1 MTDRFQLLVRGGTIV
16 DGTGRAPFVGDVAIR
31 DGRVCAIGEKLA
43 GEADEVIDAKGLVV
57 TPGFVDIHSHYD
69 GQAFFD
75 DSLSPSNAHGVTT
88 VVVGVC
94 GIGFAP
100 ARPADHD
107 LLVTTME
114 SVEDIPGDVLRA
126 GLPWEWETFPQF
138 LDALERRRFSM
149 DVATHVGHVALR
161 TYVMGS
167 RGIANE
173 PATGADI
180 AQMAKLAR
188 EAVDAGALGFSTSRV
203 KAHVTLAGDPVP
215 GTTAREDELF
225 AIGRAIAASGRPVVF
240 QVASAGV
247 DGQDPEDALREL
259 EWMKRL
265 AVETKL
271 PVSFLVL
278 QALTAPGLWKEL
290 LDAASAAEKE
300 GGKLRAQVA
309 NRPFGMLLGLT
320 TRHPFMK
327 RPTFQRVAKAAEAKG
342 ADWLAALVAELGRP
356 EIRTAI
362 LSEADAIATGDKYE
376 GIGMLVGP
384 MSTMVFPLRDDLD
397 YEPTADRSIDGLC
410 KAKGCSP
417 LELFYDVMLEDAGRR
432 LFLLPFFNYAG
443 GDHADILAMLNHP
456 ATVLGLGD
464 GGAHLA
470 TICDA
475 SMPTYQLSHWV
486 KGRKRGPKLSLERAV
501 QMQTRDTAALY
512 GLDDRGTLE
521 PGKRGDVNVID
532 LDRLALEPP
541 RLVADLPAGG
551 ARLLQGARGYVA
563 TVVGG
568 VVVRRNDADT
578 GARPGQLVRGGR

>member
-1 MTDRFQLLVRGGTIV
+1 MAERFDLLVRGGTLV
-16 DGTGRAPFVGDVAIR
+16 DGTGRAPFVGDVAVR
-31 DGRVCAIGEKLA
+31 DGRIAAIGARVEGDA
-43 GEADEVIDAKGLVV
+43 AEVIDARGLVV

-126 GLPWEWETFPQF
+126 GLPWDWETFPQY
-138 LDALERRRFSM
+138 LDALDRRRFAM
-149 DVATHVGHVALR
+149 DVAAHIGHVALR
-161 TYVMGS
+161 TYVMGE

-173 PATGADI
+173 PATPDDI
-180 AQMAKLAR
+180 ARMAQLAR
-188 EAVDAGALGFSTSRV
+188 EAVEAGALGFSTSRV
-203 KAHVTLAGDPVP
+203 KAHVTATGDPVP

-225 AIGRAIAASGRPVVF
+225 AIGRAIAGTGRPAVF
-240 QVASAGV
+240 QVASAGI
-247 DGQDPEDALREL
+247 DGQDPEDALREI
-259 EWMKRL
+259 EWMRRL
-265 AVETKL
+265 ASETKL

-320 TRHPFMK
+320 TRHPFLK
-327 RPTFQRVAKAAEAKG
+327 RPTFHRLAAETKS
-342 ADWLAALVAELGRP
+342 LAALVAELRRP
-356 EIRTAI
+356 AVRAAI
-362 LSEADAIATGDKYE
+362 LGEPDSIATGDKYE
-376 GIGMLVGP
+376 SIGLLVGP
-384 MSTMVFPLRDDLD
+384 MSTLVYPLQDDLD
-397 YEPTADRSIDGLC
+397 YEPTPNRSIDGLC
-410 KAKGCSP
+410 KASGCSP
-417 LELFYDVMLEDAGRR
+417 LELFYDLMLEDEGRR

-443 GDHADILAMLNHP
+443 GDHADIFAMLNHP

-521 PGKRGDVNVID
+521 LGKRGDLNVID

-541 RLVADLPAGG
+541 RLVSDLPANG

-578 GARPGQLVRGGR
+578 GARPGRLVRGR

>member
-1 MTDRFQLLVRGGTIV
+1 MAERFDLLIRGGTVV
-16 DGTGRAPFVGDVAIR
+16 DGTGRAPFVGDVGIR
-31 DGRVCAIGEKLA
+31 AGRVAAVGSAVA

-88 VVVGVC
+88 VVLGVC

-126 GLPWEWETFPQF
+126 GLAWEWETFPQY
-138 LDALERRRFSM
+138 LDALDRRRFSM
-149 DVATHVGHVALR
+149 DVAAHIGHVALR
-161 TYVMGS
+161 TYVMGG

-173 PATGADI
+173 PASSQDI
-180 AQMAKLAR
+180 AQMARLAR

-215 GTTAREDELF
+215 GTHAREDELF
-225 AIGRAIAASGRPVVF
+225 AIGRAIAEAGKPVVF
-240 QVASAGV
+240 QVASAGI
-247 DGQDPEDALREL
+247 DGQDPEDALREI
-259 EWMKRL
+259 EWMRRL
-265 AVETKL
+265 AVETKI

-278 QALTAPGLWKEL
+278 QAFTAPGLWKDL
-290 LDAASAAEKE
+290 LDAAIAAEKE

-327 RPTFQRVAKAAEAKG
+327 RPTYHRLAQATKS
-342 ADWLAALVAELGRP
+342 LAALVAELRKP
-356 EIRTAI
+356 EIRAAI
-362 LSEADAIATGDKYE
+362 LSEPDSVSTGDKYE
-376 GIGMLVGP
+376 GIGLLVSP
-384 MSTMVFPLRDDLD
+384 MSTMVYPLQDDLD
-397 YEPTADRSIDGLC
+397 YEPTPDRSVDGLC
-410 KAKGCSP
+410 KARGCSP
-417 LELFYDVMLEDAGRR
+417 LELFYDVMLEDEGRR

-512 GLDDRGTLE
+512 GLGDRGTLE
-521 PGKRGDVNVID
+521 VGKRGDVNVID

-551 ARLLQGARGYVA
+551 SRLLQGARGYVA
-563 TVVGG
+563 TIVDG

-578 GARPGQLVRGGR
+578 GARPGRLVRGGR

>member
-1 MTDRFQLLVRGGTIV
+1 MAERFDLLIQGGTVV
-16 DGTGRAPFVGDVAIR
+16 DGTGRAAFVGDVGIR
-31 DGRVCAIGEKLA
+31 DGRVAAIGARVA
-43 GEADEVIDAKGLVV
+43 GEAAEVIDAKGLVV

-88 VVVGVC
+88 VVLGVC

-126 GLPWEWETFPQF
+126 GLAWEWETFPQY
-138 LDALERRRFSM
+138 LDALDRRRFSM
-149 DVATHVGHVALR
+149 DVAAHIGHVALR
-161 TYVMGS
+161 TYVMGG

-173 PATGADI
+173 PATPQDI
-180 AQMAKLAR
+180 EKMAALAR

-215 GTTAREDELF
+215 GTHAKEDELF
-225 AIGRAIAASGRPVVF
+225 AIGRAIAEAGKPVVF
-240 QVASAGV
+240 QVASAGI
-247 DGQDPEDALREL
+247 DGQDPEDALREI
-259 EWMKRL
+259 EWMRRL
-265 AVETKL
+265 AAETKI

-278 QALTAPGLWKEL
+278 QAFTAPGLWKEL
-290 LDAASAAEKE
+290 LDAAIAAEKE

-327 RPTFQRVAKAAEAKG
+327 RPTYHR
-342 ADWLAALVAELGRP
+342 LAQATKSLPALVAELRKP
-356 EIRTAI
+356 EIRAAI
-362 LSEADAIATGDKYE
+362 LSEADSVSTGDKYE
-376 GIGMLVGP
+376 GIGLLVSP
-384 MSTMVFPLRDDLD
+384 MSTMVYPLQDDLD
-397 YEPTADRSIDGLC
+397 YEPTPDRSVDGLC
-410 KAKGCSP
+410 KARGCSP
-417 LELFYDVMLEDAGRR
+417 LELFYDVMLEDEGRR

-512 GLDDRGTLE
+512 GLGDRGTLE
-521 PGKRGDVNVID
+521 VGKRGDVNVID
-532 LDRLALEPP
+532 LERLSLEPP

-551 ARLLQGARGYVA
+551 SRLLQGARGYVA
-563 TVVGG
+563 TIVDG

-578 GARPGQLVRGGR
+578 GARPGRLVRGGR